1 MLAVEYEVLFDLVDI
16 VEHLDT
22 AVQVTRV
29 PQILKA
35 LRPVVL
41 NFLLALRLSADRFA
55 GLTTLLEQ
63 EVLVLLLKGHP
74 NVPLFD
80 YGYLLRGL
88 LVDFVGLAHSGECCL
103 DFKVDVG
110 MALVNVHTD
119 LEILNESDQHR
130 SVHVVYIHL
139 VREHLGERLQ
149 RG

>member
-1 MLAVEYEVLFDLVDI
+1 M
-16 VEHLDT
+16 
-22 AVQVTRV
+22 
-29 PQILKA
+29 
-35 LRPVVL
+35 
-41 NFLLALRLSADRFA
+41 
-55 GLTTLLEQ
+55 
-63 EVLVLLLKGHP
+63 
-74 NVPLFD
+74 
-80 YGYLLRGL
+80 RGL

-149 RG
+149 RGQQLVFAIAHEQLAIRLIPIREEFHHVQVSILVHPLGLAGEHFSLSRAKLFDKVLETQIAD